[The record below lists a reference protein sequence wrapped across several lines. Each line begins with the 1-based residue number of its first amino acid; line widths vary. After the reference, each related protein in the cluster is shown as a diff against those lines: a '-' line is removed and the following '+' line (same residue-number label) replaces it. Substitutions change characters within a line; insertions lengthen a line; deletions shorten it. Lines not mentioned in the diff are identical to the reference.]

1 MAIRRTKSLGTKL
14 TEDEFA
20 QCQARAGTHTLSEW
34 VRATLLLSD
43 RPPDPLVQALFAEV
57 VALRTI
63 LVHLHFAVA
72 NGDPLTVD
80 QMQTLIDGAD
90 HDRWQMAAER
100 IAAAAAKGR
109 A

>member
-1 MAIRRTKSLGTKL
+1 MAIRRTKSLGTKV

-34 VRATLLLSD
+34 VRATLFHG
-43 RPPDPLVQALFAEV
+43 RPPDPVVQALFAEV
-57 VALRTI
+57 VALRAI
-63 LVHLHFAVA
+63 LVHLHFASA
-72 NGDPLTVD
+72 NGGDPLTAD

>member
-1 MAIRRTKSLGTKL
+1 MAIRRTKSLGTKM

-34 VRATLLLSD
+34 VRATLFHG
-43 RPPDPLVQALFAEV
+43 RPPDPVVQALYAEV

-80 QMQTLIDGAD
+80 QMQTLMDGAD

>member
-1 MAIRRTKSLGTKL
+1 MAIRRTKSLGTKV

-20 QCQARAGTHTLSEW
+20 QCQALAGTRTVSEW
-34 VRATLLLSD
+34 VRATLFHG
-43 RPPDPLVQALFAEV
+43 RPPDPVVQALFAEI

-63 LVHLHFAVA
+63 LVHLHFASA
-72 NGDPLTVD
+72 NGDPLTAD

-100 IAAAAAKGR
+100 IAAAAARGQ

>member
-1 MAIRRTKSLGTKL
+1 MAIRRTKSLGTKM

-34 VRATLLLSD
+34 VRATLFHG

-80 QMQTLIDGAD
+80 QMQTLMDGAD

>member
-1 MAIRRTKSLGTKL
+1 MAIRRTKSLGTKV

-34 VRATLLLSD
+34 VRATLVHD
-43 RPPDPLVQALFAEV
+43 RPADSLVQALFAEV

-63 LVHLHFAVA
+63 LVHLHFASA
-72 NGDPLTVD
+72 NGDPLTAD
-80 QMQTLIDGAD
+80 QMQTLIGGAD
-90 HDRWQMAAER
+90 HVRWQMAAER
-100 IAAAAAKGR
+100 IAAAAARGR